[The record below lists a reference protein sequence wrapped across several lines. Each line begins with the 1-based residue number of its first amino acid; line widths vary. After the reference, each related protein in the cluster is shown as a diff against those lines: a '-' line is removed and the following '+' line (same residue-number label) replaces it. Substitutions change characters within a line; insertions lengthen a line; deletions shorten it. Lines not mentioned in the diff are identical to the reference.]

1 MTPEQA
7 VQTNLD
13 LHCRVMRPV
22 HWATFNLAFDAGRES
37 ADRAFVAARNAGV
50 MLVIPKRRVL
60 RAGDGSASAPSVVEL
75 KFADALS
82 EHHLQLPPPP

>member
-13 LHCRVMRPV
+13 LHGRVMLPI
-22 HWATFNLAFDAGRES
+22 HWATFNLAFHAWREP

-50 MLVIPKRRVL
+50 TLVIPKREEFVEPGTGVL
-60 RAGDGSASAPSVVEL
+60 PRE
-75 KFADALS
+75 
-82 EHHLQLPPPP
+82 EWW